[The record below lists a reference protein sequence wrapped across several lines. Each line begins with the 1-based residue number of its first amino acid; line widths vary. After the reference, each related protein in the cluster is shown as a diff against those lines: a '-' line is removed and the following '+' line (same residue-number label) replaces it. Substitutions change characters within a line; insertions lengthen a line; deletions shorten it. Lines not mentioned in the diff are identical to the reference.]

1 MLELLERVTVLH
13 KHLEAKE
20 SQAEMDMDQVR
31 AAHLRPPSCECVLS
45 GRAHTGGVTGLE
57 RTGEGCYGSGG
68 LQRPNHSQWHD
79 PAAYT

>member
-1 MLELLERVTVLH
+1 MSSYGSWRSEESCSAVLELLERVTVLH

-45 GRAHTGGVTGLE
+45 GRAHTGGSL
-57 RTGEGCYGSGG
+57 
-68 LQRPNHSQWHD
+68 D
-79 PAAYT
+79 